1 MNTTSPKNIKVAAFL
16 IAETLDIK
24 QFKAT
29 YTANLLYE
37 SNTEL
42 FYAIDA
48 DKHLYLFHY
57 GVAVFANVP
66 DVEMSQNIQLLQQY
80 VRRPLAEKLRDDYE
94 IEETGDNT
102 TIRQAFDCLYV
113 PVLDESVLKIVLF
126 NLSQS
131 VALDYYDKTSE
142 ALLAAVCNLSEQLEE
157 TGSLQMS
164 RKNML
169 KFIGKTLNTKNRI
182 VENLYL
188 FDSPEMTWDDEY
200 LDKIHRGLVRSFDL
214 QARFREIEYTFK
226 IVEDNL
232 HVFRDLY
239 QHRESAILEW
249 IIIALIL
256 IEVGDLIISKF
267 L

>member
-1 MNTTSPKNIKVAAFL
+1 MAEEHKSIKITAFL
-16 IAETLDIK
+16 LAETLDIR
-24 QFKAT
+24 QFKAA

-37 SNTEL
+37 SSTEL
-42 FYAIDA
+42 FYAIDT

-57 GVAVFANVP
+57 GVAVFAN
-66 DVEMSQNIQLLQQY
+66 MSDIDMTQNIQLVQQY
-80 VRRPLAEKLRDDYE
+80 VRRPLTEKLRDDYI
-94 IEETGDNT
+94 IEETGENT
-102 TIRQAFDCLYV
+102 AVHQAFNCLYV
-113 PVLDESVLKIVLF
+113 PILDEHVLKIVMF

-142 ALLAAVCNLSEQLEE
+142 TLLAGVCGLSEQLEE
-157 TGSLQMS
+157 TGSLRMS

-188 FDSPEMTWDDEY
+188 FDSPEMIWEDEY

-214 QARFREIEYTFK
+214 QVRFREIEYTFK
-226 IVEDNL
+226 IIEDNL
-232 HVFRDLY
+232 HIFRDLY

-249 IIIALIL
+249 IIIVLIL
-256 IEVGDLIISKF
+256 IEVGDLILSKF
-267 L
+267 F